1 MSKLNGTD
9 ARVSQ
14 KKIALKDGLNIVA
27 TGDGLSKR
35 PSEVQLILQVPG
47 AKKAARVLIFPE
59 PKPLRDVI
67 EMLIAYRRYV
77 FPDAPEVDIT
87 KTVEDAFETMVTEE

>member
-14 KKIALKDGLNIVA
+14 KKVALKDGLNIVA
-27 TGDGLSKR
+27 TGDGET
-35 PSEVQLILQVPG
+35 PSEVQLILKVPG
-47 AKKAARVLIFPE
+47 AKEAARIIFPE
-59 PKPLRDVI
+59 PKPLTDVI

-77 FPDAPEVDIT
+77 FPDAPEVDLT
-87 KTVEDAFETMVTEE
+87 KTVEDTFASMVTEE